1 MAQFLSVVVGV
12 AGFALV
18 AGGLFMAWP
27 PLGVI
32 AAGVLLVRAALAV
45 DSGGI
50 EA

>member
-1 MAQFLSVVVGV
+1 MAAFVIGV

-18 AGGLFMAWP
+18 VAGLFMAWP

-32 AAGVLLVRAALAV
+32 AAGVLFVLAAFAV
-45 DSGGI
+45 DDDKV